1 MVDVIMADRM
11 LKQAWKIQEFEPCTV
26 LYQLSYWA
34 NWELVIL
41 WVHDHPQKREMDW
54 GIGLGLYII
63 ILKFCRIQYLVPF

>member
-41 WVHDHPQKREMDW
+41 WVHDHPKKSEME
-54 GIGLGLYII
+54 
-63 ILKFCRIQYLVPF
+63 